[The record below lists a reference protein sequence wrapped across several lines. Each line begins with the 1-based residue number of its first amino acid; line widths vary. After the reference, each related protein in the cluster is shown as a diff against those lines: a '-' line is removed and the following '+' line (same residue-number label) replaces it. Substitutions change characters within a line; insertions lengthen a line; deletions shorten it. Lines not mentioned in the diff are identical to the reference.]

1 VYLYD
6 DTGAELNY
14 LQKHIDP
21 TRLEFLR
28 YHFLL
33 ASIGNS
39 GYLRYQVRQCPDPE
53 QRTSAVLAQEG
64 CSRINVSTRPPT
76 AADSLRIH
84 LAPN

>member
-1 VYLYD
+1 MYLYD

-14 LQKHIDP
+14 LNKHIDP

-39 GYLRYQVRQCPDPE
+39 GYLRYQV
-53 QRTSAVLAQEG
+53 
-64 CSRINVSTRPPT
+64 
-76 AADSLRIH
+76 
-84 LAPN
+84 